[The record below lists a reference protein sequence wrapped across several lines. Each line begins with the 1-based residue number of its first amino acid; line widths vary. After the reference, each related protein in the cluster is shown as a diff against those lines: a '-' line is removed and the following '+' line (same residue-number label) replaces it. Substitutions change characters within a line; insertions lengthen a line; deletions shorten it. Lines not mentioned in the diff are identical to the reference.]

1 MQYALVEMSSV
12 AIRPGGRTALPV
24 LLAALLAVGMVVDP
38 RLAIIF
44 SPILVLALLVTHPR
58 IESAI
63 VELVHGLASN
73 AAIAGGMRSIGV
85 RSEHHPRLEA
95 DVVVPSLEA
104 LDADAFE
111 VLLARR

>member
-1 MQYALVEMSSV
+1 MSSV

-73 AAIAGGMRSIGV
+73 AAIAR
-85 RSEHHPRLEA
+85 A
-95 DVVVPSLEA
+95 A
-104 LDADAFE
+104 QK
-111 VLLARR
+111 LARPRHLAPARSALNASCLGSRAPPLQTI